1 MNIIVTGA
9 GGFLGRNLAN
19 GLLSKGH
26 KVRNFSRRNHLP
38 LQAMGVETI
47 CGDLQNASEVMAAFQ
62 GIDAVFHVASRVGIW
77 GDYDEY
83 YRTNV
88 VGTGNVIKACRANGI
103 TKLIYTSTPSVVFD
117 GNDILRADETKPYA
131 LKFYNDYSRTKTLA
145 EQKVLQA
152 NDETLSTVA
161 LRPHQIIG
169 PDDPHLVPRLV
180 NAAKRGRLKIVGTGK
195 NLVDVTYIQNAVEAH
210 LLAFEKLSPQSSVA
224 GQAYFIGQ
232 ERPVVLWD
240 FINKILT
247 RYNLSPITKRVPE
260 KVALNMGALFEAWY
274 RFFKINGEPPM
285 TRFVALQF
293 SRSHYFSHEKAK
305 NDFGYDPKISI
316 EQALDLTTERGI
328 NASE

>member
-260 KVALNMGALFEAWY
+260 KVALN
-274 RFFKINGEPPM
+274 KIG
-285 TRFVALQF
+285 RAHV
-293 SRSHYFSHEKAK
+293 
-305 NDFGYDPKISI
+305 
-316 EQALDLTTERGI
+316 
-328 NASE
+328 